1 MFPLRRA
8 SLALAAA
15 GVAAL
20 ILTPAVAGHAAPAP
34 TPTRVR
40 AVAPDPAAPHRG
52 TVPAI
57 RGTAARTRMADA
69 AADFRAAHR
78 GLIPG
83 TGHDTA
89 PSLAAQIHP
98 AQGTSL
104 TNVSGTGG
112 VVATQSFSPTLTVA
126 RSSTTIYTP
135 TVYPA
140 GGSCIEVTTVYRT
153 GTRSVSVWDWC
164 NAITFV
170 VSVPIDATFQS
181 RYASGGF
188 YSTEVLRTSSSP
200 NTWVAYL
207 YNYATAT
214 WETLYT
220 SSGST
225 QAGTSGWDVYELYS
239 DVDGSGTSYACTDMA
254 GTTFEARSI
263 RQYINGS
270 WVNAAPGNA
279 GTAYDQP
286 HDNFKCPDM
295 TYQMVTQYSNW
306 RAVG

>member
-20 ILTPAVAGHAAPAP
+20 ILTPAVAGHATPAPAP
-34 TPTRVR
+34 SR
-40 AVAPDPAAPHRG
+40 ARTVTPDPDAPHRG

-57 RGTAARTRMADA
+57 RGAAARTRMADA
-69 AADFRAAHR
+69 AAGFRAAHR
-78 GLIPG
+78 GLVPSS
-83 TGHDTA
+83 TA
-89 PSLAAQIHP
+89 AAPDLAAQIHP

-112 VVATQSFSPTLTVA
+112 VVATQSFSSTLTVA

-170 VSVPIDATFQS
+170 VAVPIDAAFRST
-181 RYASGGF
+181 YASGGF
-188 YSTEVLRTSSSP
+188 YSTEVLRTGTSP

-207 YNYATAT
+207 YNYATST

-220 SSGST
+220 SAGST
-225 QAGTSGWDVYELYS
+225 QAGTTGWDVYELYS
-239 DVDGSGTSYACTDMA
+239 DVDANGTSYACTDMA
-254 GTTFEARSI
+254 GTTFEATAI
-263 RQYINGS
+263 RQYVGGS
-270 WVNAAPGNA
+270 WVDAAPGNA

-286 HDNFKCPDM
+286 HANFKCPDM
-295 TYQMVTQYSNW
+295 TYQMLTPYSHW